1 MKTVSFINVKGGVA
15 KTTSTIAFAQ
25 ILALEHGK
33 RVLVVDVDKQ
43 ANTTRTL
50 ADTTPALTTADLLT
64 SRELIASDAVIK
76 TEYGIDL
83 IGSSFDLM
91 QANKSVMLDTTR
103 PQQFRLRRQLKELE
117 NSYDYCI
124 IDCPPDLNVGVI
136 NALAASCD
144 VLVPIRCDKYGF
156 DGLSYAIEA
165 INEVQEINP
174 DLKLT
179 GCFLTM
185 YQKGTNLSTFTKT
198 LLETMG
204 DKAMKTVIRSSV
216 KVGEATFQKPIISYA
231 PKCTVADDYRL
242 LVKEYLKGQNN
253 I

>member
-25 ILALEHGK
+25 LLALEHGK
-33 RVLVVDVDKQ
+33 RVLVVDIDPQ
-43 ANTTRTL
+43 ANTTRTI
-50 ADTTPALTTADLLT
+50 ADTCPDLTVADLLT
-64 SRELIASDAVIK
+64 SRELIASDAIIK
-76 TEYGIDL
+76 TQYGVDL
-83 IGSSFDLM
+83 IGSSFALM
-91 QANKSVMLDTTR
+91 QANKSVILDTTR
-103 PQQFRLRRQLKELE
+103 PQQLRLRRQLNEVKER
-117 NSYDYCI
+117 YDYCI
-124 IDCPPDLNVGVI
+124 IDCPPDLGIGVI
-136 NALAASCD
+136 NALGASCD
-144 VLVPIRCDKYGF
+144 VLVPIRCDRYGF
-156 DGLSYAIEA
+156 DGLNYALEA
-165 INEVQEINP
+165 ISEVQDFNP
-174 DLKLT
+174 DLRLA

-231 PKCTVADDYRL
+231 PKCTVADDYRA
-242 LVKEYLKGQNN
+242 LVNEYLKGQNN